1 MGVVVDTRPDREDG
15 RYALPYCYHA
25 LKYAVDYMR
34 GRGMTV
40 IDLERDMAVRE
51 QVLDA
56 LRRYDPILYFGC
68 VTGDTVVPLPDG
80 RIVQV
85 SELATPAAAFSVHVE
100 GSLKHTS
107 SKRAAVITADVAT
120 HVIFKGVR
128 EVWRIE
134 TPFMEIE
141 ATPDHEFFVR
151 SSDPKEGGRAAWMP
165 LSQIKP
171 GDKILVVTKLPF
183 TPTANPPLTLEQA
196 QALGYYA
203 GDGTAY
209 VMEGRTWQA
218 RLTDIAAK
226 EEYAELF
233 KRAFG
238 VRPID
243 KGRRGFLIC
252 SKRLVKLI
260 EGLGLGVKSPY
271 RDVPETILRS
281 PLEHQAAFI
290 SGLLDTDGYVCPADG
305 KIAFYSTSKKLL
317 RKLQLV
323 LLRFGILSKIYWSD
337 RAGRPIVM
345 GGKLSGVT
353 RHKVGEL
360 AVFGASAYKLAKLL
374 TPLNEEKRRA
384 LRELIERH
392 ERLTRKQSPRGLSR
406 VSEYLG
412 FLRVTR
418 ITRVGMKPV
427 YDLVVS
433 HNHNFIA
440 NGIVAHNC
448 GHGSPIEFTG
458 QYVRTIFYA
467 CDSREL
473 AGRVVYL
480 LSCETGQRLGPDIIS
495 KGGRAYVGYTEDFGF
510 YTPASNRPEDV
521 MNDPMS
527 RAFFEPV
534 VTLLNALAD
543 GRTVGD
549 AHRASLARW
558 NYWID
563 YWSRQPGG
571 SRIVALLVH
580 DRDAQV
586 LLGDAS
592 AVVNVALRL
601 PLPPLPFVAALVSSA
616 GAAFAASG

>member
-1 MGVVVDTRPDREDG
+1 MPQMGVVVDTRPDREDG

-68 VTGDTVVPLPDG
+68 
-80 RIVQV
+80 
-85 SELATPAAAFSVHVE
+85 
-100 GSLKHTS
+100 
-107 SKRAAVITADVAT
+107 
-120 HVIFKGVR
+120 
-128 EVWRIE
+128 
-134 TPFMEIE
+134 
-141 ATPDHEFFVR
+141 
-151 SSDPKEGGRAAWMP
+151 
-165 LSQIKP
+165 
-171 GDKILVVTKLPF
+171 
-183 TPTANPPLTLEQA
+183 
-196 QALGYYA
+196 
-203 GDGTAY
+203 
-209 VMEGRTWQA
+209 
-218 RLTDIAAK
+218 
-226 EEYAELF
+226 
-233 KRAFG
+233 
-238 VRPID
+238 
-243 KGRRGFLIC
+243 
-252 SKRLVKLI
+252 
-260 EGLGLGVKSPY
+260 
-271 RDVPETILRS
+271 
-281 PLEHQAAFI
+281 
-290 SGLLDTDGYVCPADG
+290 
-305 KIAFYSTSKKLL
+305 
-317 RKLQLV
+317 
-323 LLRFGILSKIYWSD
+323 
-337 RAGRPIVM
+337 
-345 GGKLSGVT
+345 
-353 RHKVGEL
+353 
-360 AVFGASAYKLAKLL
+360 
-374 TPLNEEKRRA
+374 
-384 LRELIERH
+384 
-392 ERLTRKQSPRGLSR
+392 
-406 VSEYLG
+406 
-412 FLRVTR
+412 
-418 ITRVGMKPV
+418 
-427 YDLVVS
+427 
-433 HNHNFIA
+433 
-440 NGIVAHNC
+440 
-448 GHGSPIEFTG
+448 GHGSPSEFTG

-495 KGGRAYVGYTEDFGF
+495 KGGRAYVGYKEDFGF
-510 YTPASNRPEDV
+510 YTPASDRPEDV

-549 AHRASLARW
+549 AHRASLERW

-571 SRIVALLVH
+571 SRIVAWLVH